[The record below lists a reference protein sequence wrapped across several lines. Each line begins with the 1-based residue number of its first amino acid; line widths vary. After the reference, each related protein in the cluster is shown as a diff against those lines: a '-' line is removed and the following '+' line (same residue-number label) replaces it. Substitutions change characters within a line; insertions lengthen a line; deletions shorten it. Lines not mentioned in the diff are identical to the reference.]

1 MWSGLSS
8 TSFTG
13 LGAAKSAREAREKRN
28 NRQKSQRTDE
38 ALHWNTPM
46 KTAMVNHRQEG
57 GDLVRVRV
65 SGGANNRAKRG
76 CERPG

>member
-8 TSFTG
+8 MSFTG

-38 ALHWNTPM
+38 ALHWNTPI
-46 KTAMVNHRQEG
+46 KTVMVNHRQEG
-57 GDLVRVRV
+57 GDLKARDSR
-65 SGGANNRAKRG
+65 SH
-76 CERPG
+76 CE